1 MRLGTE
7 WEICKFISSLLL
19 FYTQMYTNPLEP
31 GGLAKPIVWSG
42 LVSFLSSTLNAP
54 TEASATFHGKSIE
67 N

>member
-42 LVSFLSSTLNAP
+42 LVSFLSSTLNASFI
-54 TEASATFHGKSIE
+54 T
-67 N
+67 